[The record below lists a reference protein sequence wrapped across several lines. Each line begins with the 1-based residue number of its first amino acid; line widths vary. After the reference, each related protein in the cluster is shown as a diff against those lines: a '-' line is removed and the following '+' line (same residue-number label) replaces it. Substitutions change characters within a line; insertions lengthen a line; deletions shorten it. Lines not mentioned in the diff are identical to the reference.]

1 MSISTYSELVT
12 AVTRA
17 SFRSDLTNDIPNF
30 IQLCES
36 DMQIRLKLVDFES
49 TSTLTVTTG
58 SAALPTDYKG
68 MRNVYWDGDTDRPLS
83 YLTPDKFDGLVK
95 TSNLPNFYTIKGTD
109 IEFLTTL
116 SGSAILN
123 YKAKFTPIDGTN
135 ATNAIITTYPDAY
148 MHGTMMQLYLFTRD
162 AANAQTRQTAY
173 EQAIQR
179 IVKDNNDRKY
189 GASLQVRVA

>member
-17 SFRSDLTNDIPNF
+17 SFRSDLSSDIPNF

-36 DMQIRLKLVDFES
+36 DMQIRLKLVDFEA

-68 MRNVYWDGDTDRPLS
+68 MRNVYWDSDIDRPLQ
-83 YLTPDKFDGLVK
+83 YLTPDKFDSQIK
-95 TSNLPNFYTIKGTD
+95 TSSLPSFYTIKGTN

-123 YKAKFTPIDGTN
+123 YKAKFTPISVSN
-135 ATNAIITTYPDAY
+135 ATNAIITNYPDAY

-162 AANAQTRQTAY
+162 AANAQTRQMAY

-179 IVKDNNDRKY
+179 VIKDNNERKY
-189 GASLQVRVA
+189 GASLQVRPA